1 MDSLQTLFENELKDV
16 YNAEKQLVTAL
27 PRIAKA
33 VTSPQLRDAITKH
46 LRETEGHVTRLERIF
61 KSLDLPAR
69 GKKCK
74 GMEGLIEEGKEILE
88 EDGEGEVID
97 AALISAAQRV
107 EHYEIAGYGVV
118 RTFASLLGEN
128 AAVATLQRTLNEE
141 AEADKKLTALAESV
155 INVEASE
162 AQENGASKPKAKKAS
177 RRR

>member
-1 MDSLQTLFENELKDV
+1 MPLDSLQTLFENELKDV

-33 VTSPQLRDAITKH
+33 ATSPQLRDAITKH

-107 EHYEIAGYGVV
+107 EHYEIAAYG
-118 RTFASLLGEN
+118 TA
-128 AAVATLQRTLNEE
+128 RTLAQQLGHDEAAKLLDQTLDEE
-141 AEADKKLTALAESV
+141 SAADEKLTQIAEKSV
-155 INVEASE
+155 NPA
-162 AQENGASKPKAKKAS
+162 A
-177 RRR
+177 R